1 MKKFKFIIDGIKYE
15 VSVDEIEQNVAS
27 IEVNG
32 TPFTVEIEREQK
44 VLPTAPLRPIK
55 QAASAPQSATCA
67 TEPTKSDSF
76 IVKSPL
82 PGSVMK
88 VLVTVGQ
95 SVKRGDVLLTME
107 SMKMENNIL
116 AEKDGVIKALF
127 VEPGKNVLQ
136 DDKLVEMESSETVV
150 APAPKPAAST
160 APKAETPKAEA
171 PKAEAPK
178 AAPTP
183 VAGGF
188 KVRAPLPGS
197 VLKVVVTE
205 GQSVKRGDVL
215 LTLELMKME
224 NSILA
229 EKDGVVRGIS
239 VEVGK
244 NVQQDDVLLVLE

>member
-32 TPFTVEIEREQK
+32 TPFTVEIERKQK

-171 PKAEAPK
+171 PKA
-178 AAPTP
+178 APTP

-215 LTLELMKME
+215 LTLESMKME

>member
-171 PKAEAPK
+171 LK

-197 VLKVVVTE
+197 VLKVLVTE

-215 LTLELMKME
+215 LTLESMKME

>member
-15 VSVDEIEQNVAS
+15 VSVDEIEQNIAS

-136 DDKLVEMESSETVV
+136 DDKLVEMENSETVV

-160 APKAETPKAEA
+160 APKAET

-215 LTLELMKME
+215 LTLESMKME

-244 NVQQDDVLLVLE
+244 NVQQDDILLVLE